1 MTGTWGWEILKQFI
15 EKGKSFVHGR
25 QGRVSNPSYKGLFLH
40 TEEPS
45 MSALTQELKSLAFQ
59 EGADLVGVALV
70 DRFQEA
76 PRMTHPQAILP
87 DAKAVVVIAVKYPD
101 AAIDGWGKPPAESM
115 FFYQSVQVC
124 MTATVMPMITFKLYR
139 FLEKAG
145 YLALPVAPSGFYRY
159 RDYKEIKGGFI
170 ADFSHR
176 HAAVAAGLGVFGRQG
191 LLLTPQFGVRQRLAS
206 VITNAPLQAD
216 PLYSGRDLCDQC
228 EACLKACPVG
238 AFHKTDQHSV
248 RIGDRAFTYAKVDK
262 WRCAWVEQLGM
273 VGEGGP
279 KYEGY
284 TTDVPPANPVTREA
298 YLSAMGQRDPFQASC
313 GWGTISCGR
322 CLHSCGAH
330 KNRTQ
335 ASR

>member
-1 MTGTWGWEILKQFI
+1 VIRNFFPEVPTMNTLTHDVK
-15 EKGKSFVHGR
+15 
-25 QGRVSNPSYKGLFLH
+25 
-40 TEEPS
+40 
-45 MSALTQELKSLAFQ
+45 ALALS
-59 EGADLVGVALV
+59 EGADLVGVAPV

-76 PRMTHPQAILP
+76 PRMTHPQAIIP
-87 DAKAVVVIAVKYPD
+87 DAKSVVVIAIKYPD

-115 FFYQSVQVC
+115 FFYQSVQVS

-159 RDYKEIKGGFI
+159 RDYKEIQGGFI

-176 HAAVAAGLGVFGRQG
+176 HAAVAAGLGEFGRQG
-191 LLLTPQFGVRQRLAS
+191 LLLTPQFGVRQRMAS

-216 PLYSGRDLCDQC
+216 PLYNDNSLCDGC
-228 EACLKACPVG
+228 EACLKACPVA
-238 AFHKTDQHSV
+238 AFHQTEQHSP
-248 RIGDRAFTYAKVDK
+248 RIGDRTFTYARVDK

-284 TTDVPPANPVTREA
+284 TTNFYPPSPVTPED
-298 YLSAMGQRDPFQASC
+298 YLKAMGQRDPFQATC

-322 CLHSCGAH
+322 CLHACNAH
-330 KNRTQ
+330 RLHRRES
-335 ASR
+335 A

>member
-1 MTGTWGWEILKQFI
+1 METLTRDVK
-15 EKGKSFVHGR
+15 
-25 QGRVSNPSYKGLFLH
+25 
-40 TEEPS
+40 
-45 MSALTQELKSLAFQ
+45 ALALA
-59 EGADLVGVALV
+59 EGADLIGVSSV

-87 DAKAVVVIAVKYPD
+87 NAKAVVVIAIKYPD

-115 FFYQSVQVC
+115 FFYQSVQVS
-124 MTATVMPMITFKLYR
+124 MTATVMPLITFKLYR

-206 VITNAPLQAD
+206 IITSAPLQAD
-216 PLYSGRDLCDQC
+216 PLYSGKALCDRC

-238 AFHKTDQHSV
+238 AFHKTEQHSV
-248 RIGDRAFTYAKVDK
+248 HIGDGAFTYAQVDK

-273 VGEGGP
+273 VAEGGP

-284 TTDVPPANPVTREA
+284 STDIPPPNPVTREA
-298 YLSAMGQRDPFQASC
+298 YLAAMGQRDPFQASC

-322 CLHSCGAH
+322 CLHACQAH
-330 KNRTQ
+330 KLGGK
-335 ASR
+335 

>member
-1 MTGTWGWEILKQFI
+1 MTDISGRLILDEKPMKSEEI
-15 EKGKSFVHGR
+15 
-25 QGRVSNPSYKGLFLH
+25 
-40 TEEPS
+40 S
-45 MSALTQELKSLAFQ
+45 MDALTQDLKSLALT
-59 EGADLVGVALV
+59 EGADLIGVAPV
-70 DRFQEA
+70 DRFQGA

-87 DAKAVVVIAVKYPD
+87 DAKAVVVISVKYPD

-115 FFYQSVQVC
+115 FFYQSVQLY

-176 HAAVAAGLGVFGRQG
+176 HAAVAAGLGEFGRQG

-206 VITNAPLQAD
+206 VITSAPLQAD
-216 PLYSGRDLCDQC
+216 LLYSAGPRCDQC
-228 EACLKACPVG
+228 EGCLKAGPVVS
-238 AFHKTDQHSV
+238 FHKTEQHSV
-248 RIGDRAFTYAKVDK
+248 RIGEKAFTYAKVDK

-279 KYEGY
+279 QYEGY
-284 TTDVPPANPVTREA
+284 TTNVLPPPQVTRED
-298 YLSAMGQRDPFQASC
+298 YLAAMSKRDPFQASC

-322 CLHSCGAH
+322 CLHACSAH
-330 KNRTQ
+330 KNRPQ
-335 ASR
+335 ISR

>member
-1 MTGTWGWEILKQFI
+1 MKSEEI
-15 EKGKSFVHGR
+15 
-25 QGRVSNPSYKGLFLH
+25 
-40 TEEPS
+40 S
-45 MSALTQELKSLAFQ
+45 MDALTHDVKSLALT
-59 EGADLVGVALV
+59 EGADLIGVAPV

-76 PRMTHPQAILP
+76 PRMTHLKAILP
-87 DAKAVVVIAVKYPD
+87 DAKAVVVISVKYPD

-115 FFYQSVQVC
+115 FFYQSVQLY

-176 HAAVAAGLGVFGRQG
+176 HAAVAAGLGEFGRQG

-216 PLYSGRDLCDQC
+216 PLYRERPLCIRC
-228 EACLKACPVG
+228 EACLKTCPVG

-248 RIGDRAFTYAKVDK
+248 RIGERAFTYAKVDK

-284 TTDVPPANPVTREA
+284 TTDVPPPNPATREA

-330 KNRTQ
+330 KNRT
-335 ASR
+335 